1 MTVAF
6 HLDGQEFVA
15 LNGGP
20 QLKFTEAVSF
30 VPIARRRKRWM
41 SIRKNSPMEGK
52 QYNAAGQRQIRFIVA
67 IVPTALREMLTDPM
81 QEAQNEQGRRC
92 CK

>member
-1 MTVAF
+1 
-6 HLDGQEFVA
+6 
-15 LNGGP
+15 
-20 QLKFTEAVSF
+20 
-30 VPIARRRKRWM
+30 M

-81 QEAQNEQGRRC
+81 QRSAERARKAMLQM
-92 CK
+92 KKIDIKV